1 VIRVGEEK
9 WRCDTCRQPDV
20 CDLEEAGGRDAKALR
35 ERDDDEVG
43 RGAYCCEEAPE
54 DGGVAEGDEEGGG
67 EKAPRA
73 RPVSDDG
80 REESDDRPAKR

>member
-1 VIRVGEEK
+1 MKRRHI
-9 WRCDTCRQPDV
+9 TCGKPDV
-20 CDLEEAGGRDAKALR
+20 CDLEEARGRNAKALR

-43 RGAYCCEEAPE
+43 RGAYRGEEAPE

-67 EKAPRA
+67 KEAPRA

-80 REESDDRPAKR
+80 REESDNWPAKRLN